1 MERQLNVRMAP
12 HLVKPLK
19 MVIPTFD
26 GEHPDRLVGLALG
39 MYDVMAVP
47 SVRERRRRKGD
58 PDPDLP
64 ADAADWSPERH
75 REITGDEVVELMPA
89 LEGRNPTAGFL
100 FYDCQTD
107 DVRLVLSAIDEASKY
122 GAVCVNGVE
131 AKALLESGGR
141 AIGVRAVDT
150 ETGEEFE
157 VKAAHVV
164 NATGVWA
171 DQLRPDELRDE
182 AELPRIRPSRGTHIL
197 IDQKHLP
204 LVAGAIVP
212 AGEGRSIFALPWLG
226 RTLIGTTDSDYEADQ
241 LEHVPPSEG
250 DVDYLLDAVN
260 DFFGTEIGA
269 ADIVGAFAG
278 VRPLIAPAE
287 GKRSVDISR
296 KAELFETSSG
306 MITITG
312 GKLTTW
318 RAMAEDTV
326 DRIVEREGGDVPCRT
341 KKAKIGAQIDP
352 AELPR
357 VEGVTEDAYEALAG
371 RYGAQAADVLEVA
384 RERGTLAQPIV
395 GDLPDLL
402 AEAIWA
408 ARHQQAR
415 TLSDVLFRRTR
426 LALLAGREL
435 CEPQSAALARLAD
448 VLGDELGWDATE
460 REQQI
465 AAFLKEAQEEGICV
479 TVKSAA

>member
-1 MERQLNVRMAP
+1 
-12 HLVKPLK
+12 
-19 MVIPTFD
+19 
-26 GEHPDRLVGLALG
+26 
-39 MYDVMAVP
+39 
-47 SVRERRRRKGD
+47 
-58 PDPDLP
+58 
-64 ADAADWSPERH
+64 
-75 REITGDEVVELMPA
+75 
-89 LEGRNPTAGFL
+89 
-100 FYDCQTD
+100 
-107 DVRLVLSAIDEASKY
+107 
-122 GAVCVNGVE
+122 
-131 AKALLESGGR
+131 
-141 AIGVRAVDT
+141 
-150 ETGEEFE
+150 
-157 VKAAHVV
+157 
-164 NATGVWA
+164 
-171 DQLRPDELRDE
+171 
-182 AELPRIRPSRGTHIL
+182 
-197 IDQKHLP
+197 
-204 LVAGAIVP
+204 
-212 AGEGRSIFALPWLG
+212 
-226 RTLIGTTDSDYEADQ
+226 
-241 LEHVPPSEG
+241 
-250 DVDYLLDAVN
+250 
-260 DFFGTEIGA
+260 
-269 ADIVGAFAG
+269 
-278 VRPLIAPAE
+278 
-287 GKRSVDISR
+287 
-296 KAELFETSSG
+296 